1 MTQQPSQG
9 SPDISVLS
17 YILCESTHQ
26 FSWLYIFIGKF
37 RLHKH
42 VLSYLWGYQTSALM
56 ALICRVI
63 ASNLIY
69 LDDIL
74 ASIGPPDSHL
84 NLGHVFVLDFR
95 KFILIPAGK

>member
-9 SPDISVLS
+9 SPDISVPS

-26 FSWLYIFIGKF
+26 ISWLYIFIGEF

-42 VLSYLWGYQTSALM
+42 VLSYLWGYQTPYILYFALM
-56 ALICRVI
+56 ALICTVI

-84 NLGHVFVLDFR
+84 NLGHVFVLD
-95 KFILIPAGK
+95 LS